1 MAVTINLSP
10 EIEIQLTQKA
20 TKEGKDISEIVT
32 EIITHV
38 IELELQD
45 YQETIKGITQGL
57 EDFEK
62 GNFSSFEDFTNEQR
76 CKYNLSW

>member
-1 MAVTINLSP
+1 MTITLNLSP
-10 EIEIQLTQKA
+10 EIEIQLIQKA
-20 TKEGKDISEIVT
+20 TKEGKDISEIAS
-32 EIITHV
+32 EIISHA

-76 CKYNLSW
+76 RKYNLS